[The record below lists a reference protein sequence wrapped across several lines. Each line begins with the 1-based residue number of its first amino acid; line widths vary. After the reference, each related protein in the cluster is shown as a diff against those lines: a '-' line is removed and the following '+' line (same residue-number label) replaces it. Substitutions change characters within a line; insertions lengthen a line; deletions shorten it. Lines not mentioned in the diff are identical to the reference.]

1 MCHFETS
8 WEEPG
13 MEVAPLREGIAM
25 MEEMIGDGL
34 LKLEGK
40 KLTVTEAGHPFV
52 RNICMCLDARMIRN
66 QPKTKIFS
74 QTI

>member
-1 MCHFETS
+1 
-8 WEEPG
+8 
-13 MEVAPLREGIAM
+13 M

-40 KLTVTEAGHPFV
+40 NSSVTDAGHPFV